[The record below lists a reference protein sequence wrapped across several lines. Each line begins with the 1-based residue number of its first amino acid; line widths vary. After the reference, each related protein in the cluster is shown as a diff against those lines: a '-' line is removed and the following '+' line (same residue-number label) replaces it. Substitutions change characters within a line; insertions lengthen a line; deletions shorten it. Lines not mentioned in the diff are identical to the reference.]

1 MKNIKISQKAYNML
15 IEELKELKTTKLE
28 LENENT
34 KLRKRIIDN
43 LQQNSEKLFKEK
55 LKNDL
60 LRKELVKIKCFVAIL
75 EKQA

>member
-1 MKNIKISQKAYNML
+1 MKNIKISQKAYEML
-15 IEELKELKTTKLE
+15 IQELKELKTTKQQLI
-28 LENENT
+28 NENT
-34 KLRKRIIDN
+34 KLRTRIIDN

-75 EKQA
+75 EK

>member
-15 IEELKELKTTKLE
+15 IEELNKLKTTKLE

-34 KLRKRIIDN
+34 KLRKRIIND
-43 LQQNSEKLFKEK
+43 LQQNNEKLFKEK

-60 LRKELVKIKCFVAIL
+60 LRKELVKVKCFVAVL
-75 EKQA
+75 EK

>member
-15 IEELKELKTTKLE
+15 IKKIEELKTANKQLE
-28 LENENT
+28 SENT

-55 LKNDL
+55 LKNDM
-60 LRKELVKIKCFVAIL
+60 LRKELVKVKYFVAVL
-75 EKQA
+75 EK

>member
-15 IEELKELKTTKLE
+15 IEELNKLKTTKLE
-28 LENENT
+28 LEEENT
-34 KLRKRIIDN
+34 KLRKRIIND

-60 LRKELVKIKCFVAIL
+60 LRKELVKAKCFVAVL
-75 EKQA
+75 EK

>member
-75 EKQA
+75 EK